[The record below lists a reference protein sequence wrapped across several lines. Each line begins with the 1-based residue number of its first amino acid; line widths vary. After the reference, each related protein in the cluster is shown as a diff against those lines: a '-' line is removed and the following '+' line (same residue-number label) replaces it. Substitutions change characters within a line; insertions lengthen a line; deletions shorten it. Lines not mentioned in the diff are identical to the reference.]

1 MHDLDY
7 FQQIIFPNIIN
18 EIIKY
23 NSILFD
29 FNHFIREIFFEKNG
43 KLITKE
49 LFIDEKRIDNI
60 FNNNKIVIKNFKLCC
75 NSVFYYVSKYIT
87 DNINPELN
95 KLETN
100 KNKEIINEKIRKFNQ
115 KLKDFFKIK

>member
-1 MHDLDY
+1 MRYH
-7 FQQIIFPNIIN
+7 IIN
-18 EIIKY
+18 FMI
-23 NSILFD
+23 
-29 FNHFIREIFFEKNG
+29 
-43 KLITKE
+43 
-49 LFIDEKRIDNI
+49 
-60 FNNNKIVIKNFKLCC
+60 CC